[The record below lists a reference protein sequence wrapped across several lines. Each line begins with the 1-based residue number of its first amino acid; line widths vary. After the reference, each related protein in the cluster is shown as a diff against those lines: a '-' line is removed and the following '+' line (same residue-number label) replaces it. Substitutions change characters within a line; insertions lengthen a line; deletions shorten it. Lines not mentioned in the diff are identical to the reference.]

1 MFVKFFETGAQMKTT
16 MNTLSVVILAVLAIS
31 STACNTV
38 QGLGKDI
45 ERGGQAIERVG
56 NK

>member
-1 MFVKFFETGAQMKTT
+1 MKTT
-16 MNTLSVVILAVLAIS
+16 MKTLRVFLLAALAIS

-45 ERGGQAIERVG
+45 EKGGQAIERAA